1 MVFFIFRFYMF
12 QNVLIGNDYCGEF
25 DFNNFINILLLVGF
39 FNVIKLNIKVFF
51 LIVIVIYKGDIVVL
65 IGI

>member
-1 MVFFIFRFYMF
+1 MF

>member
-1 MVFFIFRFYMF
+1 MFFFIFRFYMF